1 MSATSVLSQRGFS
14 PAAIVLLLV
23 TAIVGGGVE
32 ILPSPAEGCSI
43 AAEDR
48 EPEPQPR
55 AESPEESAED
65 EESGSAKHAAIGSA
79 IVIDWPVACGGTL
92 ADRPARLSTDA
103 RLDAAP
109 IRGPPSQA

>member
-1 MSATSVLSQRGFS
+1 MSVTSVLSQRGCS

-23 TAIVGGGVE
+23 AALVGGGVE

-43 AAEDR
+43 AAEDH

-55 AESPEESAED
+55 EESPEESAED
-65 EESGSAKHAAIGSA
+65 EESGSAKHAAIASTT
-79 IVIDWPVACGGTL
+79 VLDWPAARGGTL
-92 ADRPARLSTDA
+92 ADRPARLAAAT